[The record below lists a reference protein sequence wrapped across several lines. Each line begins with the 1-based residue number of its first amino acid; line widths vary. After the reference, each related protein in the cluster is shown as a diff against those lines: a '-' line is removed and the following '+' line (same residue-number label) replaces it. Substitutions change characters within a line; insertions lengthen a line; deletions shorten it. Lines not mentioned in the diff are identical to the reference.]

1 MITYP
6 DHAEVQVGDFIL
18 IEGGRT
24 PGKVSEL
31 IETSEQMERC
41 GVDVPGI
48 MVESIPFGLVFLPTE
63 SFGDDPIAFVSRPRS
78 LSAS

>member
-6 DHAEVQVGDFIL
+6 DHTEIQVGDFIL

-24 PGKVSEL
+24 PGTVYEL

-41 GVDVPGI
+41 GVDAPGI
-48 MVESIPFGLVFLPTE
+48 MVESIPFSLVFLPSE
-63 SFGDDPIAFVSRPRS
+63 SFSDAPIVFVSRPKIIS
-78 LSAS
+78 SS

>member
-6 DHAEVQVGDFIL
+6 DDTEVQVGDFIL

-24 PGKVSEL
+24 PGTVYEL

-41 GVDVPGI
+41 RVDVPGI
-48 MVESIPFGLVFLPTE
+48 LVDSIPDGLVFLPSE
-63 SFGDDPIAFVSRPRS
+63 SFSDNPIAFVSRPHTHS
-78 LSAS
+78 SN